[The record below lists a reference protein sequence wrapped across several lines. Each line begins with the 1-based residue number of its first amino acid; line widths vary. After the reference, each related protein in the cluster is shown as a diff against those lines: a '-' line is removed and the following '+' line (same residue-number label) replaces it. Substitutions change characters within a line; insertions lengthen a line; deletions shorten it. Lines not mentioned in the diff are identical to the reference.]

1 MRRAAKECQLPSIH
15 GRMAGRQPRRQP
27 LKPDPKSGTHTMQE
41 SLLLPAS
48 APASAIATVND
59 TDLMREV
66 AELVVS
72 ALNLDTPAADIQPDA
87 PLYGDGL
94 GLDSIDILEIALVL
108 SKHYGLQLRADHE
121 DNTAI
126 FQSLRSLTEHIALQ
140 RNK

>member
-1 MRRAAKECQLPSIH
+1 MEGQL
-15 GRMAGRQPRRQP
+15 PRRQP
-27 LKPDPKSGTHTMQE
+27 LKPDPESGTHTMPE
-41 SLLLPAS
+41 SSLSPAAAS
-48 APASAIATVND
+48 AFATD

-72 ALNLDTPAADIQPDA
+72 ALNLDTAAADIQPDE

-108 SKHYGLQLRADHE
+108 SKRYGLQLRADHE

-140 RNK
+140 RSK